1 MHVHKL
7 QHEAITVR
15 EGRLGW
21 MGPDG
26 VEHFVG
32 AGETVTWAPG
42 QVHRFWNA
50 GDEPLRGTGELWPP
64 HNVEYFLTSI
74 FDSMARNGGKRPG
87 LFDVAFLLT
96 RYRLEFDMVEMPAPV
111 RKLLVPVLYRLGKAL
126 GTHTRFEGA
135 PEPVAA

>member
-64 HNVEYFLTSI
+64 HNVEYFTPALVSDPFKFSI
-74 FDSMARNGGKRPG
+74 PTNPG
-87 LFDVAFLLT
+87 HCPDQFAT
-96 RYRLEFDMVEMPAPV
+96 V
-111 RKLLVPVLYRLGKAL
+111 RIGPR
-126 GTHTRFEGA
+126 
-135 PEPVAA
+135 